1 MNNEHILQQHQD
13 VTRAMDE
20 TSLNTS
26 RKRPIIYSSSE
37 EEEFTQPPSK
47 CKKFVI
53 DDKENVTN
61 NIMRDAMVT
70 NSDTSK
76 SSNDNFFAPWSSSVN
91 VNQNLSSS
99 TEGSAFHI
107 KLTSDTQQSSQFSVI
122 KNDFHMRSSN
132 DQIDS
137 SEDKVYEDCNATQSQ
152 PLTQNEKSTDELIFI
167 KDEMISLSSGPNNKD
182 AILSPPTD
190 SKDVAALCTLL
201 SPLPPSHVSPDVTNP
216 LTTFSDQTEMLSTLS
231 SSNHGS
237 DNQSQTVSSTL
248 LNNQNEMIQQS
259 SSTNEDKMLSLPSLP
274 SCEDQNE
281 KKITL
286 IPLND
291 QNEEG
296 QTVTTSLV
304 PLDEQNEE
312 GEAVTV
318 PLVPLNEQNEE
329 EETGIVSLVPLNEQN
344 EEEDE
349 KASLVSL
356 DNQNQEEEEEQQQQ
370 TVSLVPLDDQNEEDE
385 KASISSMNNLNEEE
399 EEEEAASLIPLN
411 DQDEDEKASLVSLNN
426 QNEEKEE
433 ETASL
438 VPLNNQNEEETT
450 TLIPQSN
457 LNEMIVPSCS
467 NNQNEMMGLVSKTS
481 HYEKQTNIQIS
492 NGQFEPSVLCKVEC
506 ITDKSEVEVPGPSTQ
521 NHERSDRFVEDNSQS
536 ILRNVNHQINNCP
549 QSTPIRNVAVPGCS
563 NEIIAIDGHDPK
575 TAVMNL
581 LMSTGQY
588 NTKQSAEDGEYSR
601 NDLSSN
607 MIHSEVTSG
616 DNEDISVEQ
625 THDTSA
631 AVNEFL
637 STFTEENAGLNLAKL
652 IISLKMDIQ
661 ELVRKIDNQEN
672 ILATVVKANELTL
685 EPLFA
690 KNFNERYNLKVP
702 FSNLAE
708 FTLFNENLTRN
719 VRFCNEFIASL
730 TAYIDNHQSFNKNI
744 LNMIKKYLSRELAMK
759 FTASKPTGTKMV
771 LKDTMFCSC
780 LLQATKMTM
789 RNGLTP
795 LEHDRLF
802 YKNLGTAVS
811 SAKNW
816 STDDSSP
823 TSSRYNCS

>member
-37 EEEFTQPPSK
+37 DEEFTPSK
-47 CKKFVI
+47 CKKFVV

-61 NIMRDAMVT
+61 NIMRDTMVT

-76 SSNDNFFAPWSSSVN
+76 SSNDNSFAPWSSSVN
-91 VNQNLSSS
+91 VNRNLSSS
-99 TEGSAFHI
+99 SEGSVFHI

-137 SEDKVYEDCNATQSQ
+137 SVDKVYEDCNATQSQ
-152 PLTQNEKSTDELIFI
+152 PLTQNEKSTDDLIFI
-167 KDEMISLSSGPNNKD
+167 KDEMIPLSSRPNNKD
-182 AILSPPTD
+182 AILLPPTD
-190 SKDVAALCTLL
+190 SKDEAVLCTLL
-201 SPLPPSHVSPDVTNP
+201 SPLPPSHANPNDTNP
-216 LTTFSDQTEMLSTLS
+216 LTTSSDQTEMLSTLP

-237 DNQSQTVSSTL
+237 DDQSQTVSSTL

-281 KKITL
+281 EGQTVTASL
-286 IPLND
+286 VPLND

-296 QTVTTSLV
+296 
-304 PLDEQNEE
+304 
-312 GEAVTV
+312 GAVTV
-318 PLVPLNEQNEE
+318 PLLPLNEQNEE

-349 KASLVSL
+349 KASLVSS
-356 DNQNQEEEEEQQQQ
+356 DNQNQEEEEQQ

-385 KASISSMNNLNEEE
+385 KASISSMNNLNEE

-450 TLIPQSN
+450 TLVPQSN

-467 NNQNEMMGLVSKTS
+467 SNQNEMMSLVSKTS

-506 ITDKSEVEVPGPSTQ
+506 ITDKSDVELPGPSTQ
-521 NHERSDRFVEDNSQS
+521 NHERNDRFVEDNSQS

-607 MIHSEVTSG
+607 MMHSEVISG

-708 FTLFNENLTRN
+708 FTIFNENLTRN

-816 STDDSSP
+816 
-823 TSSRYNCS
+823 